1 MSSQPTTKQLN
12 YLRALA
18 QQTGTSF
25 TPPTTRSEA
34 SQMIQAMR
42 KRKRSPRSE
51 IVRERR
57 EVSRD
62 MATRR
67 GDAAQVKAHE
77 IRGYGSS
84 ASWQKRIEDP
94 TPQPGPRVVNCK
106 DEPCEVLVDR
116 STKWGNP
123 FRVGVHGTREQCIAK
138 HAAWLPAQRHLMAAL
153 HELRGK
159 TLGCHCAPRACHA
172 DTLLELANAP
182 EEPKPDPDP
191 KGVPHAFAGYKAGN
205 ERRLIVVQRFRGR
218 LHVGDVPAKGDGKRY
233 IIARDVRLCS
243 ELQALIQDYTRQATR
258 LASVPDIDSL
268 LARIDR

>member
-1 MSSQPTTKQLN
+1 VSNQPTIKQLN

-25 TPPTTRSEA
+25 TPPTTRREA
-34 SQMIQAMR
+34 IHTIRAMK
-42 KRKRSPRSE
+42 KRKRSSRSE
-51 IVRERR
+51 MVRERR

-67 GDAAQVKAHE
+67 GDAAQVKGHE
-77 IRGYGSS
+77 IHGYGSS
-84 ASWQKRIEDP
+84 ASWQKPLKDP
-94 TPQPGPRVVNCK
+94 TPHSGPRVVNCK

-123 FRVGVHGTREQCIAK
+123 FRVGVHGTREECIAK
-138 HAAWLPAQRHLMAAL
+138 HAAWLPTQPHLVGAL

-182 EEPKPDPDP
+182 EQPRPNPPRKD
-191 KGVPHAFAGYKAGN
+191 VPHAFAGYKAGE
-205 ERRLIVVQRFRGR
+205 ERRLIVLQRFGGR
-218 LHVGDVPAKGDGKRY
+218 LHVGDVPAKGKGKRY
-233 IIARDVRLCS
+233 LIARDVRLCG
-243 ELQALIQDYTRQATR
+243 ELQALIESYTQQAAQ
-258 LASVPDIDSL
+258 LGGVPDLDQL
-268 LARIDR
+268 LTRIHR